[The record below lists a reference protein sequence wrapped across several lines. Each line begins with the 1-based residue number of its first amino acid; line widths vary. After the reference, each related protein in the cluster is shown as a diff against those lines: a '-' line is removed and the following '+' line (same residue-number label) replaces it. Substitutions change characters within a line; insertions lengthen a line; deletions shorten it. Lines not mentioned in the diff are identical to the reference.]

1 MTPEALEVAI
11 SEMESPVGRLIV
23 ASTSKGLCRIAFGR
37 DPEPGLYTWFEEN
50 FPSAIPVKNST
61 SNKKY
66 IDAMKEYF
74 AGKRKKFDFK
84 LDLIAEGFQREAL
97 LALAKVPYGKTISYG
112 ELAAEAGNPRAA
124 RAAGTACS
132 RNPIAIV
139 IPCHRVIA
147 GDGSLGGYGG
157 GEDHKRLLLKL
168 EGIHIK
174 K

>member
-1 MTPEALEVAI
+1 MVSGEIEIAI
-11 SEMESPVGRLIV
+11 SEMSSPVGQLIV

-50 FPSAIPVKNST
+50 FPTAVPIKSRSANRVIT
-61 SNKKY
+61 
-66 IDAMKEYF
+66 DAIKEYF

-84 LDLIAEGFQREAL
+84 LDLIAEGFQRKAL
-97 LALAKVPYGKTISYG
+97 LALARVQYGRTVSYG

-124 RAAGTACS
+124 RAAGTACA

-157 GEDHKRLLLKL
+157 GEDHKRFLLKL
-168 EGIHIK
+168 EGVNI
-174 K
+174 

>member
-1 MTPEALEVAI
+1 MISGEIKVAV
-11 SEMESPVGRLIV
+11 SEMESPVGRLFV

-50 FPSAIPVKNST
+50 FPSAIPIKQRSANRVYT
-61 SNKKY
+61 
-66 IDAMKEYF
+66 DALKDYF

-84 LDLIAEGFQREAL
+84 LDLIVDGFQRKAL
-97 LALAKVPYGKTISYG
+97 LALARVQYGRTISYG

-124 RAAGTACS
+124 RAAGTACA

-157 GEDHKRLLLKL
+157 GEDQKRLLLKL
-168 EGIHIK
+168 EGVNI
-174 K
+174 

>member
-1 MTPEALEVAI
+1 MVSGEIEIAI
-11 SEMESPVGRLIV
+11 SEMSSPVGQLIV

-50 FPSAIPVKNST
+50 FPTAVPIKSRSANRVIT
-61 SNKKY
+61 
-66 IDAMKEYF
+66 DALKEYF

-84 LDLIAEGFQREAL
+84 LDLIAEGFQRKAL
-97 LALAKVPYGKTISYG
+97 LALARVQYGRTVSYG

-124 RAAGTACS
+124 RAAGTACA

-157 GEDHKRLLLKL
+157 GEDHKRFLLKL
-168 EGIHIK
+168 EGVSI
-174 K
+174 